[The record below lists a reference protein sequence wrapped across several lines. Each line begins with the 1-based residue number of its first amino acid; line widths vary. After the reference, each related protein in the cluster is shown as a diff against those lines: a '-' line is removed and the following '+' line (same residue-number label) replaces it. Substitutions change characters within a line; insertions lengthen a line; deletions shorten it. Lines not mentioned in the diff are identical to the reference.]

1 MSGAVSAVVPV
12 VDPAAMAKGDPLADS
27 AERAELRATVR
38 RLVADVSPPART
50 HDLDEAEQFDD
61 ALHAALAE
69 IGALAIGAPAAS
81 GGVGDVRDQ
90 LVVVEELAAGPTSMA
105 AFLIAQYAVTGV
117 LGSYGTTEH
126 HREVLDDLLAGRT
139 KLAFSMSEPSGGT
152 DVARAMRT
160 RAERA
165 SDGWRI
171 NGQKMWTSGAT
182 LAQHIVVLA
191 RTTPIERSPVH
202 GVTMF
207 LVPADAPGV
216 TIRAM
221 DTFGIHGMS
230 TCEIFY
236 DDVLVDEG
244 AVLGEVD
251 AGMRQ
256 VFATINREGLN
267 AAAACIGAGR
277 GALDLAVL
285 YAREREVFGKA
296 IGAFQTPQHWLVDG
310 AVALESAR
318 GLMVRA
324 AEIEVAGGR
333 ADALASMAKLV
344 ASEGAERIARKG
356 MQLMGGAGY
365 SREVAMQRYFRD
377 VRLWSFSPLTNEMVR
392 NRIGEQVLGLPRSY

>member
-1 MSGAVSAVVPV
+1 MS
-12 VDPAAMAKGDPLADS
+12 DPHDPLADS
-27 AERAELRATVR
+27 PERAELRATVR
-38 RLVADVSPPART
+38 RLVADVSPPERT
-50 HDLDEAEQFDD
+50 RAMDESETFDD
-61 ALHAALAE
+61 DLHAALAG
-69 IGALAIGAPAAS
+69 IGALAIGAPAPV

-105 AFLIAQYAVTGV
+105 AFLIAQYAVTQV
-117 LGSYGTTEH
+117 LAAYGSTDEH
-126 HREVLDDLLAGRT
+126 RALLDDLLAGRT
-139 KLAFSMSEPSGGT
+139 KLAFALSEPAGGT

-160 RAERA
+160 RAER
-165 SDGWRI
+165 SGNGWRI
-171 NGQKMWTSGAT
+171 SGQKMWTSGAT
-182 LAQHIVVLA
+182 LASHVVVLA
-191 RTTPIERSPVH
+191 RTSPIERSPVH

-207 LVPADAPGV
+207 LVPADSPGM
-216 TIRAM
+216 TIRPI

-230 TCEIFY
+230 TCEVFL
-236 DDVLVDEG
+236 DDVVVGGD
-244 AVLGEVD
+244 AVLGAVD

-267 AAAACIGAGR
+267 AAAACIGVGR
-277 GALDLAVL
+277 GALDLAVA
-285 YAREREVFGKA
+285 YANDRMVFDKP
-296 IGAFQTPQHWLVDG
+296 IGSFQTPQHWLVDG

-324 AEIEVAGGR
+324 AEIEVSGGNAG
-333 ADALASMAKLV
+333 DLAAMAKLV

-365 SREVAMQRYFRD
+365 SREFAMQRYFRD

>member
-1 MSGAVSAVVPV
+1 MSN
-12 VDPAAMAKGDPLADS
+12 AAFATGDPLADTS
-27 AERAELRATVR
+27 ERAELRATVR
-38 RLVADVSPPART
+38 RLVADVSPPDRT
-50 HDLDEAEQFDD
+50 RALDEAEQFDD
-61 ALHAALAE
+61 ELHSALAS
-69 IGALAIGAPAAS
+69 IGALAVGAPKS
-81 GGVGDVRDQ
+81 VGGIGDVRDQ

-117 LGSYGTTEH
+117 LAAFGTSDEH
-126 HREVLDDLLAGRT
+126 RRILDDLLAGRT

-152 DVARAMRT
+152 DVARAMQT
-160 RAERA
+160 RAQRVGG
-165 SDGWRI
+165 GWRI

-182 LAQHIVVLA
+182 LADHIVVLA
-191 RTTPIERSPVH
+191 RTTPIDRSPVR

-207 LVPADAPGV
+207 LVPAGAPGI
-216 TIRAM
+216 TIRPI

-236 DDVLVDEG
+236 DDVTVNDD

-267 AAAACIGAGR
+267 AAAACIGVGR
-277 GALDLAVL
+277 GALDLAVQ
-285 YAREREVFGKA
+285 YANEREVFGKP

-310 AVALESAR
+310 AVGLEAAR
-318 GLMVRA
+318 SLMVRA
-324 AEIEVAGGR
+324 AEIEVAGGQ

-344 ASEGAERIARKG
+344 ASETAERVALKG

-365 SREVAMQRYFRD
+365 SREFAMQRFFRD
-377 VRLWSFSPLTNEMVR
+377 GRLWSFSPLTNEMVR
-392 NRIGEQVLGLPRSY
+392 NRIGEQLLGLPRSY